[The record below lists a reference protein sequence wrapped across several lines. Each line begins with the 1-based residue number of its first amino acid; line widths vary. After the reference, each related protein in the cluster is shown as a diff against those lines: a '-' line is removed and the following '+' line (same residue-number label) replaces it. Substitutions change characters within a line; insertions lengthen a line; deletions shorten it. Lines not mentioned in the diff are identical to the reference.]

1 MNITIQLDLP
11 AIITQACSA
20 ERLQP
25 LMDKAIEQALKSAIE
40 EATGYR
46 SEFRKA
52 LAAQL
57 TECLPHGLGASDVA
71 KFQTVLND
79 AVAKHL
85 HNANATTV
93 QTAFDKI
100 MRDVMPDVPEVIKL
114 SDLLKEARSGFH
126 KEDHEAFYA
135 HWEPS
140 QFGGGWL
147 YLDKNENPGGKG
159 HGASMTDRNEVKYS
173 ANYRIAVNEDGEVY
187 STRLDG
193 KDLTPKSR
201 PDVVGSFHAVL
212 MAMYVG
218 RTKLDVDIDDDDV
231 QNASSAQWD

>member
-1 MNITIQLDLP
+1 MNINIQLDLP
-11 AIITQACSA
+11 AIIAKACSA

-25 LMDKAIEQALKSAIE
+25 LMDMAIAEALKSAIN
-40 EATGYR
+40 EATGYK

-57 TECLPHGLGASDVA
+57 TERLPHGLGVDDVA

-79 AVAKHL
+79 AVSKHL

-126 KEDHEAFYA
+126 KENHEAFYA
-135 HWEPS
+135 YWKPS
-140 QFGGGWL
+140 EYGGGWL
-147 YLDKNENPGGKG
+147 CLDKNENPGGSG
-159 HGASMTDRNEVKYS
+159 YGASITDRDEVKYR
-173 ANYRIAVNEDGEVY
+173 ANYRIAVNEDGDVY
-187 STRLDG
+187 SMHLDG

-201 PDVVGSFHAVL
+201 PDVIGSFDAVL

-231 QNASSAQWD
+231 QNASSVQYD